1 MMADLKIVGVTNCPA
16 GIAHTYMVAEAIEQK
31 AKSLGYEV
39 HVETQGANGVENKL
53 TDADIA
59 AADYV
64 ILALGKGMSAEDKAR
79 FNGKQVIELPVS
91 EALKKINVIF
101 DNLHDEAHLYTASK
115 VQLGDRKQTDG
126 IMSHLMAGVSAALP
140 FVIGGGLLMALGSL
154 MVQFGAA
161 NVAPKAGQMAS
172 LAWVLNTV
180 GGLGFTMMIPIMGA
194 YIAYSI
200 GDKPAL
206 APAFLVTYL
215 ANTPDILGTQ
225 GGAGFLGAI
234 VIGLSIGYFVKAF
247 RKVRLGKTFQS
258 TLGFLIIPFVTL
270 LLFGLVTYYLLG
282 PAMAWLMAALLG
294 FLRSIPPEMKIAGG
308 FLVGAMLAF
317 DMGGPINKTAWFFGF
332 SLLSS
337 HVYTWYGIAGV
348 VTVLPPMAA
357 AIATWIKPGLFTKQE
372 RESSWPAMLVGMT
385 VATEPAIP
393 YALAAPVPMITAN
406 TLAGGIAGAI
416 SMGLG
421 VERLAPGLGVFDPLI
436 GLSRPAWAYYI
447 ALAVCLVLNVLFVI
461 VFKSAWLKRQ
471 ERKNGIIS
479 LDNQPQ
485 STIVGNG
492 TSVSAAPTQS
502 AQTAKTMSPEA
513 AKK

>member
-126 IMSHLMAGVSAALP
+126 IMSHLMAGVSAA

-447 ALAVCLVLNVLFVI
+447 ALAVGLVLNVLFVI